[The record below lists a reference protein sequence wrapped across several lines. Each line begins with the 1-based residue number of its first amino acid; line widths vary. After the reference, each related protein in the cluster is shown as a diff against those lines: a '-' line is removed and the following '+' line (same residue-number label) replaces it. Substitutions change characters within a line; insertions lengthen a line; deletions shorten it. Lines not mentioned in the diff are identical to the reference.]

1 MSNVFYQ
8 KPNGELPKEQKELT
22 PKGKN
27 SVMSIIALILSITGI
42 LFFIGAILAIIDLCQ
57 KNGRKKTISIIALV
71 ICAFWVLAIAGSDS
85 DTSSD
90 QPATAEVI
98 ETDVEAPSESIE
110 ETTEVFTEE
119 ETTTIPEEPTVP
131 TESKEDFIAS
141 CQPFD
146 YREYARYAEEH
157 VGDRITVTVKIS
169 QILQGG
175 LFDDNQYYRVYTNDE
190 YDMWLGEELFMN
202 DFRVDDATRLLEE
215 DILVIYGEFG
225 GMTNVERALSGTTEE
240 VPTINAFYIDIMG
253 IEDHAAEPAH
263 ANDLAVNDVTEQ
275 SIENTNTYI
284 EPVAEVAPSLD
295 EPSPTPVDDPTPVID
310 PAPVVDSTPTVDPA
324 PQPTAAM
331 VWVDDTAKR
340 YHKANGCGMDN
351 AYQVTVDEAIA
362 MGKTPC
368 GRCYK

>member
-8 KPNGELPKEQKELT
+8 KPNCEHPKEQKKLT

-27 SVMSIIALILSITGI
+27 SVMSIIALILSLTGI
-42 LFFIGAILAIIDLCQ
+42 LFFIGAILAIIDLCKQ
-57 KNGRKKTISIIALV
+57 NGRKKTVSIVALV
-71 ICAFWVLAIAGSDS
+71 ICGFWVLAIAGSDS
-85 DTSSD
+85 DTSTD
-90 QPATAEVI
+90 QAQTTAVV
-98 ETDVEAPSESIE
+98 ETESIVPIESIE
-110 ETTEVFTEE
+110 EESVIPTEE
-119 ETTTIPEEPTVP
+119 EITTTPEEPTVP

-157 VGDRITVTVKIS
+157 VGARITVTVKIS

-190 YDMWLGEELFMN
+190 YDMWFGEELFMN
-202 DFRVDDATRLLEE
+202 DFRVDDDTRLLEE
-215 DILVIYGEFG
+215 DIIVIYGEFG

-253 IEDHAAEPAH
+253 IEDHVAEPVSE
-263 ANDLAVNDVTEQ
+263 NDLAVNDVAEQ
-275 SIENTNTYI
+275 LIADTNTYI
-284 EPVAEVAPSLD
+284 EPVTEVAPSID
-295 EPSPTPVDDPTPVID
+295 EPSPTS
-310 PAPVVDSTPTVDPA
+310 AADSTPAIDPIPVVASTPAVVPA
-324 PQPTAAM
+324 PQPTIAM